1 MPDKGETRRIDTG
14 LTGPINH
21 AILDSVMGQL
31 SDGKWENTP
40 AMAKYWRN
48 AKIAEQDG
56 KIVILINDHAWD
68 SGFRGKD
75 DAWIKA
81 WFAGKIKEIVYDE
94 FQGQR
99 WDRKNTSPTDY
110 LSRNYGTNPAV
121 VTVSD
126 AYKAYEI
133 LKGRKIGNK
142 YGEPTA
148 AAAPQGAP
156 AQTPPL
162 NPTVQATPESLV
174 NHLIEAGRKAIVTA
188 QAFNRATGEPN
199 GVARDEEVD
208 LDSNQLF
215 KHCKSWLDVKK
226 AYESFWN
233 DLNPDSEDVVMV
245 SNVKMPTATAMD
257 KFVSKHAKAP
267 KFPEPAR
274 R

>member
-1 MPDKGETRRIDTG
+1 MQQPMNIRTIPTG
-14 LTGPINH
+14 LTGPVNH
-21 AILDSVMGQL
+21 AILDSIMGQL

-40 AMAKYWRN
+40 MMAKYWRN
-48 AKIAEQDG
+48 AEIAEQDG
-56 KIVILINDHAWD
+56 QLVIAIKDNWD

-75 DAWIKA
+75 EAWIKS

-99 WDRKNTSPTDY
+99 WDRKNTSESDY
-110 LSRNYGTNPAV
+110 LSRPGQK

-126 AYKAYEI
+126 AYKAYEL

-142 YGEPTA
+142 YGEPTS

-156 AQTPPL
+156 AETPPL

-199 GVARDEEVD
+199 GVARDETID
-208 LDSNQLF
+208 LDTNQLF
-215 KHCKSWLDVKK
+215 KHCKTWLDVKK

-245 SNVKMPTATAMD
+245 SNVKMPAATAMD
-257 KFVSKHAKAP
+257 KFVSKHVKAP
-267 KFPEPAR
+267 KFPEPVR